1 MNQIEKLKHFKEN
14 EVETDYIKVYDRSLN
29 KTDVKENVVNE
40 TNIKE
45 HEEEKIVKTLPQ
57 DKKTAD
63 RMARGGLGKDN
74 VVFGTKNGITDY
86 RSFGEYDVSFIDED
100 VENDLKAY
108 IDLPLNETISILFK
122 ITRQQK
128 MEIKKLHDLIKALAN
143 DLKKYKEKVGI
154 K

>member
-1 MNQIEKLKHFKEN
+1 MVKN
-14 EVETDYIKVYDRSLN
+14 EQEIIDVVLETEN
-29 KTDVKENVVNE
+29 KTAVKEQ
-40 TNIKE
+40 
-45 HEEEKIVKTLPQ
+45 EEEKRANTLPQ

-86 RSFGEYDVSFIDED
+86 RLFGEYDVSFEDEN
-100 VENDLKAY
+100 VENGLTAY
-108 IDLPLNETISILFK
+108 IDLSLNETITILFK

-128 MEIKKLHDLIKALAN
+128 EEIKKLHELIKALAN

>member
-14 EVETDYIKVYDRSLN
+14 EVETD
-29 KTDVKENVVNE
+29 VKENVVNE

-45 HEEEKIVKTLPQ
+45 HEKEKIVKTLPQ